1 MAVKFWWPSAMPDQV
16 VLMQNF
22 SVKIANYVTV
32 LGLTPAQQDAGE
44 ALCSGFISAFNA
56 AEQCKATMIAMT
68 RWRDEVFYG
77 EPAGGTA
84 QPAPVFPVVSLNE
97 YTVGT
102 VTEFF
107 RLRDRIV
114 ASAGYTQAIGEDL
127 GIVGATIIP
136 PAPDTVTP
144 DLKASTTGNYR
155 VQISGSM
162 QGADALRVEYAP
174 SGGNFAPIAFL
185 TNTPGTFQIT
195 PAEPNQ
201 PETGTIRAVYIKK
214 NVEYGNYSA
223 NYPVTVS

>member
-22 SVKIANYVTV
+22 SVKIANYATV
-32 LGLTPAQQDAGE
+32 LGMSPAQIDAAE
-44 ALCSGFISAFNA
+44 TLCSTFIKAFNVVD
-56 AEQCKATMIAMT
+56 QCKATMIAMT
-68 RWRDEVFYG
+68 KWRDEIFYG

-84 QPAPVFPVVSLNE
+84 PAAPVFPVVPANANTL
-97 YTVGT
+97 GT

-114 ASAGYTQAIGEDL
+114 ASTGYTQAIGEDL

-144 DLKASTTGNYR
+144 DLKATTTGNYR

-174 SGGNFAPIAFL
+174 SGGNFATIAFL

-214 NVEYGNYSA
+214 NAEYGNYSA